1 MFDEGKLG
9 VDVML
14 RMLLPFFFNHTVYIL
29 NLDECQN
36 LVRR

>member
-9 VDVML
+9 VDVSICH
-14 RMLLPFFFNHTVYIL
+14 FFNRVNIL